1 MSEYVWC
8 KKEESRLPIYRC
20 FFCGRTCY
28 PEKELRAQ
36 KDKVIADLLESGKF
50 KECYIM
56 KRKSTKKE
64 TVSVLDF
71 GSQGKD
77 QQQAKNG
84 ETPEETRIFLMEDG
98 ELKPFSPN
106 DFTTSILY
114 HEEESYTIERK
125 LVRPGA
131 SKNVV
136 FSGKRPSRNTTPI
149 IVTKDGN
156 YILLESWQE
165 LDANPQQLLNAKEV
179 IGASAV
185 RQVFVLTKK

>member
-1 MSEYVWC
+1 
-8 KKEESRLPIYRC
+8 
-20 FFCGRTCY
+20 
-28 PEKELRAQ
+28 
-36 KDKVIADLLESGKF
+36 
-50 KECYIM
+50 M

-71 GSQGKD
+71 GSQEKD
-77 QQQAKNG
+77 QQQAKKG

-136 FSGKRPSRNTTPI
+136 FSGKRPSRNTT
-149 IVTKDGN
+149 
-156 YILLESWQE
+156 S
-165 LDANPQQLLNAKEV
+165 
-179 IGASAV
+179 S
-185 RQVFVLTKK
+185 